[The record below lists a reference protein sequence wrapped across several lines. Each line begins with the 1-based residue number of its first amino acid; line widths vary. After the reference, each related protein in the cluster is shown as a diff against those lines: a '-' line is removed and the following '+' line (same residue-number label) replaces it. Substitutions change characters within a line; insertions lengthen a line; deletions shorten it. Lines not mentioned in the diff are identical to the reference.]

1 MKQKFSETIK
11 IPEGVVCVFE
21 SNILKCKKDN
31 IELERNIDI
40 FPAELKIDSNEI
52 RIECSSAS
60 RKEIKYIRTFIAHIK
75 NLFLGLNRKFIYH
88 LESASVHFPMT
99 LKIEGSKI
107 TINNFLGEKIP
118 RIARILPNVD
128 VDIKGNLIVVSS
140 YNKESAGQ
148 TAANLEKA
156 TKIKKRDR
164 RIFQDGIYIT
174 SKASSKFSDS
184 EEENRK

>member
-1 MKQKFSETIK
+1 MKQKFSEAIK
-11 IPEGVVCVFE
+11 IPEGIICVYE

-31 IELERNIDI
+31 IELERLIDLY
-40 FPAELKIDSNEI
+40 PAELKLDSKEI
-52 RIECSSAS
+52 KIECSSANK
-60 RKEIKYIRTFIAHIK
+60 KEIKYIRTIIAHIN
-75 NLFLGLNRKFIYH
+75 NLFSGLNRKFVYH

-99 LKIEGSKI
+99 LKREGSKV
-107 TINNFLGEKIP
+107 TINNFLGEKVP
-118 RIARILPNVD
+118 RIAKILPNVD
-128 VDIKGNLIVVSS
+128 VEIKGAQIIVSS

-164 RIFQDGIYIT
+164 RIFQDGVYIT

-184 EEENRK
+184 EEDKK